1 MASAGVRS
9 APSVLLVPLEDAL
22 GWSRAT
28 ISSAVGINILIYGL
42 ISPFAAALME
52 RFSVRRVVMSALT
65 VVGVGAFLT
74 QFMTAPWQLIALWGF
89 VVGAGTGSM
98 AVVFAATVAN
108 RWFIAKKGVV
118 IGILSA
124 GQATG
129 QLIFLPLLSTLA
141 VKIGWKS
148 VSLTIAIAVWCMVPI
163 IYLFLKESPAHL
175 GLKPLGAPNDYV
187 EKALVKK
194 NAAKQALETLRLS
207 TKSKDFWLLFGSFMV
222 CGLSTNGLVG
232 THFIAAA
239 HDHGMPEITA
249 SSLLALIG
257 VFDVI
262 GTISSGV
269 LTDKIDPRRL
279 LFFYYF
285 FRGVSLFLLP
295 MILFQSV
302 HTSTLAFVLF
312 YGLDWVATVPPTI
325 VLCRR
330 VLGVDRGAVVYGWV
344 FAAHQI
350 GASIAAYGAAL
361 LRVKFGNYSMAFY
374 IAGVACIITAYF
386 VLQISNPDKSDEP
399 QGQPQKA

>member
-22 GWSRAT
+22 HWSRAT
-28 ISSAVGINILIYGL
+28 ISSAVGINILVYGL

-52 RFSVRRVVMSALT
+52 RFGVRRVVMSALT
-65 VVGVGAFLT
+65 VVGTGAFLT
-74 QFMTAPWQLIALWGF
+74 QFVNAPWQLIALWGF
-89 VVGAGTGSM
+89 VVGVGTGSM
-98 AVVFAATVAN
+98 AVVFVATVAN
-108 RWFIAKKGVV
+108 RWFIAKKGLVV
-118 IGILSA
+118 GILSA

-129 QLIFLPLLSTLA
+129 QLIFLPLLSSLA
-141 VKIGWKS
+141 VNVGWQS
-148 VSLTIAIAVWCMVPI
+148 VSIVIAIAMWTMVPL
-163 IYLFLKESPAHL
+163 IYFLLKESPAHL

-187 EKALVKK
+187 EKALVKQ
-194 NAAKQALETLRLS
+194 NAAKQAWFTLRES
-207 TKSKDFWLLFGSFMV
+207 THKKDFWLLFGSFMV

-239 HDHGMPEITA
+239 HDHGMSEVTA
-249 SSLLALIG
+249 ASLLALIG

-262 GTISSGV
+262 GTITSGV

-285 FRGVSLFLLP
+285 LRGVSLFLLP
-295 MILFQSV
+295 MILFNSI
-302 HTSTLAFVLF
+302 HTSTMAFVLF

-325 VLCRR
+325 MLCRN
-330 VLGVDRGAVVYGWV
+330 VLGVERGAIVYGWV

-361 LRVKFGNYSMAFY
+361 LRVQFGNYSLAFY
-374 IAGVACIITAYF
+374 IAGVACVITSYF
-386 VLQISNPDKSDEP
+386 VLQISDPAKN
-399 QGQPQKA
+399 QLQKKA

>member
-22 GWSRAT
+22 HWSRAT
-28 ISSAVGINILIYGL
+28 ISSAVGINILVYGL

-52 RFSVRRVVMSALT
+52 RFGVRRVVMSALT
-65 VVGVGAFLT
+65 VVGTGAFLT
-74 QFMTAPWQLIALWGF
+74 QFVNAPWQLIALWGF
-89 VVGAGTGSM
+89 VVGVGTGSM
-98 AVVFAATVAN
+98 AVVFVATVAN
-108 RWFIAKKGVV
+108 RWFIAKKGLVV
-118 IGILSA
+118 GILSA

-129 QLIFLPLLSTLA
+129 QLIFLPLLSSLA
-141 VKIGWKS
+141 VNVGWQS
-148 VSLTIAIAVWCMVPI
+148 VSMVIAIAMWTMVPL
-163 IYLFLKESPAHL
+163 IYFLLKESPAHL

-187 EKALVKK
+187 EKALVKQ
-194 NAAKQALETLRLS
+194 NAAKQAWATLRES
-207 TKSKDFWLLFGSFMV
+207 THKKDFWLLFGSFMV

-239 HDHGMPEITA
+239 HDHGMSEVTA
-249 SSLLALIG
+249 ASLLALIG

-262 GTISSGV
+262 GTITSGV

-285 FRGVSLFLLP
+285 LRGVSLFLLP
-295 MILFQSV
+295 MILFNSI
-302 HTSTLAFVLF
+302 HTSTMAFVLF

-325 VLCRR
+325 MLCRN
-330 VLGVDRGAVVYGWV
+330 VLGVERGAIVYGWV

-361 LRVKFGNYSMAFY
+361 LRVQFGNYSLAFY
-374 IAGVACIITAYF
+374 IAGVACVITSYF
-386 VLQISNPDKSDEP
+386 VLQISDPAKN
-399 QGQPQKA
+399 QLQKKA

>member
-22 GWSRAT
+22 HWSRAT
-28 ISSAVGINILIYGL
+28 ISSAVGINILVYGL

-52 RFSVRRVVMSALT
+52 RFGVRRVVMSALT
-65 VVGVGAFLT
+65 VVGTGAFLT
-74 QFMTAPWQLIALWGF
+74 QFVNAPWQLIALWGF
-89 VVGAGTGSM
+89 VVGVGTGSM
-98 AVVFAATVAN
+98 AVVFVATVAN
-108 RWFIAKKGVV
+108 RWFIAKKGLVV
-118 IGILSA
+118 GILSA

-129 QLIFLPLLSTLA
+129 QLIFLPLLSSLA
-141 VKIGWKS
+141 VNVGWQS
-148 VSLTIAIAVWCMVPI
+148 VSMVIAIAMWTMVPL
-163 IYLFLKESPAHL
+163 IYFLLKESPAHL

-187 EKALVKK
+187 EKALVKQ
-194 NAAKQALETLRLS
+194 NAAKQAWSTLRES
-207 TKSKDFWLLFGSFMV
+207 THKKDFWLLFGSFMV

-239 HDHGMPEITA
+239 HDHGMSEVTA
-249 SSLLALIG
+249 ASLLALIG

-262 GTISSGV
+262 GTITSGV

-285 FRGVSLFLLP
+285 LRGVSLFLLP
-295 MILFQSV
+295 MILFNSI
-302 HTSTLAFVLF
+302 HTSTMAFVLF

-325 VLCRR
+325 MLCRN
-330 VLGVDRGAVVYGWV
+330 VLGVERGAIVYGWV

-361 LRVKFGNYSMAFY
+361 LRVQFGNYSLAFY
-374 IAGVACIITAYF
+374 IAGVACVITSYF
-386 VLQISNPDKSDEP
+386 VLQISDPAKN
-399 QGQPQKA
+399 QLQKKA